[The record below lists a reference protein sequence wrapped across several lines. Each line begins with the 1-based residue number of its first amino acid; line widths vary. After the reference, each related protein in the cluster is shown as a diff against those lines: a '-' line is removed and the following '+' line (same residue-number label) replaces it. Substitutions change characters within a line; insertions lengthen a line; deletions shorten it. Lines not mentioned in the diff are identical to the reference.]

1 MTEELKMQHYDAL
14 VNITIQNIYSLSK
27 AYNKIIIGDFD
38 WKDKEH
44 LFILE
49 AALMAR
55 DIFGFPIYIDGIK
68 NFCIVNWK
76 IRKTHKPIKL
86 LRKHEKDGMFSTI
99 GILQFQ
105 RKDGINNIHPDFT
118 FAEIYEAYYEEKGDK
133 K

>member
-14 VNITIQNIYSLSK
+14 VNITIQNIYTLSK
-27 AYNKIIIGDFD
+27 PYNKIIIGDFD

-86 LRKHEKDGMFSTI
+86 LRKHDKDGRFSTI

-118 FAEIYEAYYEEKGDK
+118 FAEIYETYYEKKGDK

>member
-14 VNITIQNIYSLSK
+14 VNITIQNIYTLSK
-27 AYNKIIIGDFD
+27 AHNKIIIGDFD

-49 AALMAR
+49 AAFMAR

-86 LRKHEKDGMFSTI
+86 LGKHGRDGMFSTI

-105 RKDGINNIHPDFT
+105 RKDGINNIHSDFT
-118 FAEIYEAYYEEKGDK
+118 FAEIYETYYEKKGDK